1 MSCLEKHSHVD
12 FNSSLVYSRDC
23 LEFLTVIAAL
33 KKVKKCEKD
42 IEKMWKKSFL
52 LINFDE
58 E

>member
-42 IEKMWKKSFL
+42 IEKM
-52 LINFDE
+52 
-58 E
+58 